1 MQRFKSESR
10 LSLRSLTLC
19 IGFLHTKSADWNLMY
34 LKIMFLWHKENGL
47 NWSRLFNEKHMDN
60 HKHDMKAPI
69 FLSISNISIN
79 KNMMF
84 YQSIF
89 LIGSNGYYSK
99 KVKKRCNGNKNI
111 GMMIFLNNKKNG
123 TNKMNSGF

>member
-1 MQRFKSESR
+1 
-10 LSLRSLTLC
+10 
-19 IGFLHTKSADWNLMY
+19 
-34 LKIMFLWHKENGL
+34 
-47 NWSRLFNEKHMDN
+47 MDN

-89 LIGSNGYYSK
+89 LIGPNGYYSK